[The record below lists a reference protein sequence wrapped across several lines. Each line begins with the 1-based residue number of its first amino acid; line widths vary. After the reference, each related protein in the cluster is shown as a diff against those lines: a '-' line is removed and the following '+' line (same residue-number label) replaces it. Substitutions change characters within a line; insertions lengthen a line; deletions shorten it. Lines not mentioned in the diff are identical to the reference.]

1 MLGNHSFALIEIEI
15 VKKVNTTPYS
25 VAKLTRVQVGPS
37 VPQQG
42 NKIITH
48 FQSKVSK

>member
-1 MLGNHSFALIEIEI
+1 MLENQSFVPIEIEI

-25 VAKLTRVQVGPS
+25 VAKLTKVPVEPS

>member
-1 MLGNHSFALIEIEI
+1 
-15 VKKVNTTPYS
+15 
-25 VAKLTRVQVGPS
+25 LTRVLVGPS

-42 NKIITH
+42 NKIITN